1 MFNVTAEVQLL
12 RIELEQFAGLVQ
24 NSAAKDSR
32 DPRHATSLGCT
43 RVSTPH
49 NTHASVF
56 GTTHEQ
62 LGDSQT
68 MDSAASQGATIG

>member
-1 MFNVTAEVQLL
+1 MFNVTVKVQLL
-12 RIELEQFAGLVQ
+12 RLELEPFAGLAQ
-24 NSAAKDSR
+24 NLVPKHNH
-32 DPRHATSLGCT
+32 DPRHATSPGCT
-43 RVSTPH
+43 RVQTPH

-68 MDSAASQGATIG
+68 MDSAASLGVTIG